1 MFLKMGKIKGQFFF
15 YVYVCKYAYVL
26 HVHKHTHL
34 SEGIK
39 LTYQEDSVMFKMH
52 TNHTLI
58 LKLFY
63 SYLK

>member
-1 MFLKMGKIKGQFFF
+1 MYI
-15 YVYVCKYAYVL
+15 YVNMHIYYIHIYT
-26 HVHKHTHL
+26 HTHL

-52 TNHTLI
+52 TNLTLI